1 MLAAYLNNRITFK
14 RQMPNATAISLDM
27 IIEAIDD
34 EFDAEAGD
42 WTTTFVLDPYPLRVQ
57 TQAGKYYLI
66 SDNATY
72 GKSDTMLAI

>member
-1 MLAAYLNNRITFK
+1 MLAAYLNNRINFK
-14 RQMPNATAISLDM
+14 RQMPNATPIVLDM

-42 WTTTFVLDPYPLRVQ
+42 WTTTFVLDPYPLRAE
-57 TQAGKYYLI
+57 TQNSKYYLI